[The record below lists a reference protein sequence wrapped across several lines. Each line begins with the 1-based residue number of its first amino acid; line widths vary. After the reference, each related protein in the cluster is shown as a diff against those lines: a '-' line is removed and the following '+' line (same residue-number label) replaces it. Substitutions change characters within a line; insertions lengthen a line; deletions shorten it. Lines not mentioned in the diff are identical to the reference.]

1 MGWKKNPCYLSLAF
15 TVKIMRNF
23 FITVNL
29 GLCQQFGPSN
39 EGVYGTAIMFAAYVK
54 NNLEKLRKDT
64 KINNDMLFG

>member
-1 MGWKKNPCYLSLAF
+1 
-15 TVKIMRNF
+15 MRNF

-39 EGVYGTAIMFAAYVK
+39 EGVYGTTIMFAAYVK